1 MKIKTK
7 VCALTLALAL
17 GSGLL
22 AGCGGSGGSGGGSTP
37 VVPPQPEPEVSY
49 KVNVPNNPNV
59 SFTGLREDGLYKKGE
74 NVAFTVALAEGST
87 KVFKEVGY
95 DSTKLGEA
103 AGNYSFTMPEKNVT
117 LYVKLEDPITYELQ
131 HSGNVTVGGDPVS
144 FILMGSDDDP
154 YTGTWTLEAASEGV
168 VSIDGHD
175 VTGVAAGTVELIAKI
190 DGVEVDRD
198 SITVE
203 KTGLFTL
210 REAIDD
216 AWANTPDFND
226 NSKETKTTKKYQVQA
241 MVMTMGDPYK
251 DKVEM
256 ILDDGTALID
266 YTIKSS
272 EAITKFGVGDVI
284 QIEEP
289 LQNYKGLIE
298 MYSSKVDYVTVLED
312 VTIEPTPYTVINDAE
327 EYKAVMDA
335 KMLNDGEHQITPLGI
350 QAYGIEK
357 ENRYQI
363 VGSVATDVTYKIAT
377 SKTAKSIGL
386 EWNLNTVYGF
396 TGYLINHYAEN
407 YSHFMVTEQRRS
419 PADSVVIDQEGP
431 IQLVKNEEVQ
441 LTYTTTPAGTG
452 YEVEWSVEPE
462 EIVEVDE
469 NGLVK
474 ALAAG
479 EATVKVTV
487 DGHEATVA
495 VKVSD
500 ELIPATSAEFSEE
513 EVEVHLGSTLDLNEL
528 LAVSPEKVTDIP
540 VWSVEEGKDGVLSV
554 ADGVVTPI
562 EVGEA
567 TVTVKF
573 NESVSASILVEVL
586 AEHGK
591 SIDDPLTAQEA
602 YDIGKKL
609 AGEQSKS
616 VYTEEEY
623 YVAGVYVADA
633 VPNDEGKVQVDNAI
647 EGLLGLY
654 WTPVSET
661 AAPNFEKGAVITVLG
676 QICNYSNGF
685 KIQFASKAS
694 VVKADNKVP
703 QFIEVEG
710 PTSLAVGE
718 NAQLEATVYPKSIN
732 AAVTFESNNEEVATV
747 SESGLVEGISTGN
760 CVITASYGL
769 LSADFNLSVVGA
781 STQTLVVSSLIGLN
795 AVDKDG
801 NNITISS
808 GTVNGTQV
816 PTLKLSDLLTLT
828 VNPDG
833 NNGKV
838 YGSGTEWRLYQSNN
852 PQVVLSIA
860 AGYKLVQVIVTYTNS
875 NNGILSFGESTYASG
890 DSIALSGSSATFG
903 VKNTGSATN
912 GQVRITGITV
922 VYDVA

>member
-22 AGCGGSGGSGGGSTP
+22 AGCGGSGESGGGSTP
-37 VVPPQPEPEVSY
+37 VVPPTPEVTY
-49 KVNVPNNPNV
+49 KVNVPNNPAV

-74 NVAFTVALAEGST
+74 NVSFTVSLVDET

-95 DSTKLGEA
+95 DTTKLGEA
-103 AGNYSFTMPEKNVT
+103 AGNYSFTMPEKNVI
-117 LYVKLEDPITYELQ
+117 LYVKLEDQVTYELK
-131 HSGNVTVGGDPVS
+131 HTGDVTVGGDPVA
-144 FILMGSDDDP
+144 FVLMGSDDDP
-154 YTGTWTLEAASEGV
+154 YTGEWTLEAAVEGI

-175 VTGVAAGTVELIAKI
+175 VTGVAAGTVELIAYI
-190 DGVEVDRD
+190 DEVEVDRE

-216 AWANTPDFND
+216 AWGNTEDFDD
-226 NSKETKTTKKYQVQA
+226 NTKNTKTTKKYQVQA
-241 MVMTMGDPYK
+241 MVMTMGDPYN

-256 ILDDGTALID
+256 VLDDGTALID
-266 YTIKSS
+266 YQVKSS
-272 EAITKFGVGDVI
+272 DPITKFSVGDVI

-289 LQNYKGLIE
+289 LQNYFGLIE
-298 MYSSKVDYVTVLED
+298 MYSSKVDFVTVVED
-312 VTIEPTPYTVINDAE
+312 VTIEPTPWTVINSAE

-335 KMLNDGEHQITPLGI
+335 KILNDGEHQIVPLGI

-357 ENRYQI
+357 VNRYQI
-363 VGSVATDVTYKIAT
+363 VGSDSTDGTYKIAT
-377 SKTAKSIGL
+377 TKTAKSVGL
-386 EWNLNTVYGF
+386 EWVENTVYGF
-396 TGYLINHYAEN
+396 TGYLLN
-407 YSHFMVTEQRRS
+407 YNDSSKYSNFMATEQRRS
-419 PADSVVIDQEGP
+419 PAESVVIDQEGP

-479 EATVKVTV
+479 DATVKVTV

-540 VWSVEEGKDGVLSV
+540 EWSIEEGKEGVLSV

-654 WTPVSET
+654 WTPVSEA

-694 VVKADNKVP
+694 VVKADNTVP

-781 STQTLVVSSLIGLN
+781 STQTLVVNSLIGLN
-795 AVDKDG
+795 AVDKGG
-801 NNITISS
+801 NDITISS
-808 GTVNGTQV
+808 GTANGTQV
-816 PTLKLSDLLTLT
+816 PTLKLNDLLTLT

-852 PQVVLSIA
+852 PQIVLSIA
-860 AGYKLVQVIVTYTNS
+860 SGYKLVQVIVTYTNS
-875 NNGILSFGESTYASG
+875 NGGILSFGESTYASG

>member
-22 AGCGGSGGSGGGSTP
+22 AGCGGSGDSGGGSTP
-37 VVPPQPEPEVSY
+37 VVPPTPEVTY
-49 KVNVPNNPNV
+49 KVNVPNNPAV

-74 NVAFTVALAEGST
+74 NVSFTVSLVDET

-95 DSTKLGEA
+95 DTTKLGEA
-103 AGNYSFTMPEKNVT
+103 AGSYSFAMPEKNVN
-117 LYVKLEDPITYELQ
+117 LYVRLENQVTYELQ
-131 HSGNVTVGGDPVS
+131 HSGSVTVGGDPVA
-144 FILMGSDDDP
+144 FVLMGSDGDP
-154 YTGTWTLEAASEGV
+154 YTGEWTLEAAVEGI
-168 VSIDGHD
+168 VSINNHD
-175 VTGVAAGTVELIAKI
+175 VTGAAAGTVELIAYI
-190 DGVEVDRD
+190 DEVEVDRE

-272 EAITKFGVGDVI
+272 DPITKFSVGDVI

-327 EYKAVMDA
+327 EYKAIMDA

-419 PADSVVIDQEGP
+419 PAESVVIDQEGP

-462 EIVEVDE
+462 DIVEVDE

-487 DGHEATVA
+487 DGHEDTVA

-500 ELIPATSAEFSEE
+500 ELIPATSAEFSETE
-513 EVEVHLGSTLDLNEL
+513 AEVHLGSTLDLNEL

-540 VWSVEEGKDGVLSV
+540 AWSVEEGKEGVLSV
-554 ADGVVTPI
+554 ANGVVTPS

-573 NESVSASILVEVL
+573 NESVSASILVKVL

-591 SIDDPLTAQEA
+591 SIDDPLSAKEA

-609 AGEQSKS
+609 AGESGKS
-616 VYTEEEY
+616 VYTEDEY

-633 VPNDEGKVQVDNAI
+633 VPNDEGKVQADNAI
-647 EGLLGLY
+647 DGLLGLY

-661 AAPNFEKGAVITVLG
+661 AAPSFEKGAVITVLG

-694 VVKADNKVP
+694 VVKADNTVP

-710 PTSLAVGE
+710 PTSLTVGD
-718 NAQLEATVYPKSIN
+718 NAQLVATVYPASLN
-732 AAVTFESNNEEVATV
+732 AAVTFESSNEEVATV
-747 SESGLVEGISTGN
+747 SESGLVEGVSTGN
-760 CVITASYGL
+760 CVITASYDL
-769 LSADFNLSVVGA
+769 LSTDFNLSVVGA
-781 STQTLVVSSLIGLN
+781 STKTLVVDSLIGLN
-795 AVDKDG
+795 GVDKDG
-801 NNITISS
+801 NDVTISS
-808 GTVNGTQV
+808 STADATQV
-816 PTLKLSDLLTLT
+816 PTLKLNDLLTLS

-833 NNGKV
+833 NNGKI
-838 YGSGTEWRLYQSNN
+838 YGSGTQWRLYQKNS
-852 PQVVLSIA
+852 PAIALSIA
-860 AGYKLVQVIVTYTNS
+860 EGYELIQVVVTYSATNG
-875 NNGILSFGESTYASG
+875 GILSFGGNNYESGAAITV
-890 DSIALSGSSATFG
+890 SGSSATFG
-903 VKNTGSATN
+903 VANTGTAEN

-922 VYDVA
+922 IYCAK

>member
-117 LYVKLEDPITYELQ
+117 LYVRLEDPITYELQ
-131 HSGNVTVGGDPVS
+131 HTGNVTVGGDPVA
-144 FILMGSDDDP
+144 FVLMGSDGDP
-154 YTGTWTLEAASEGV
+154 YTGEWTLEAASEGI
-168 VSIDGHD
+168 VSIDGHN
-175 VTGVAAGTVELIAKI
+175 VTGVAAGTVELIASI
-190 DGVEVDRD
+190 DEVEVDRE

-203 KTGLFTL
+203 KTGLFTF
-210 REAIDD
+210 REAIDE
-216 AWANTPDFND
+216 AWANVAGFND
-226 NSKETKTTKKYQVQA
+226 NSKNTKTEKKYQVQA
-241 MVMTMGDPYK
+241 MVVAMGDPYNN
-251 DKVEM
+251 KVEM
-256 ILDDGTALID
+256 VLDDGTALID
-266 YTIKSS
+266 YQVKSS
-272 EAITKFGVGDVI
+272 SAITKFAVGDVI
-284 QIEEP
+284 KIEEP
-289 LQNYKGLIE
+289 LSNYYGLIE
-298 MYSSKVDYVTVLED
+298 MYTSD
-312 VTIEPTPYTVINDAE
+312 VKYIDVVEETIEPTPWTVINSAE
-327 EYKAVMDA
+327 EYKAVMDS
-335 KMLNDGEHQITPLGI
+335 KILNDGEHQIVPLGI

-363 VGSVATDVTYKIAT
+363 VGSVASDGTYKIAT
-377 SKTAKSIGL
+377 TKTAKSVGL
-386 EWNLNTVYGF
+386 EWIENTVYGF
-396 TGYLINHYAEN
+396 TGYLLN
-407 YSHFMVTEQRRS
+407 YNDSNKYSNFMATEQRRS

-452 YEVEWSVEPE
+452 YEVAWSVEPE
-462 EIVEVDE
+462 DIVEVDE

-474 ALAAG
+474 ALVAG
-479 EATVKVTV
+479 DATVKVTV

-500 ELIPATSAEFSEE
+500 ELIPAESAEFSEE

-540 VWSVEEGKDGVLSV
+540 VWSVEEGKEGVLSV
-554 ADGVVTPI
+554 EDGVVTPI

-573 NESVSASILVEVL
+573 NESVSASILVKVL

-623 YVAGVYVADA
+623 YVAGVYVADKA
-633 VPNDEGKVQVDNAI
+633 PEEGKIYQDNAI
-647 EGLLGLY
+647 EGLLGFY
-654 WTPVSET
+654 GTGISGEV
-661 AAPNFEKGAVITVLG
+661 AAKFEKGAVVTVLG
-676 QICNYSNGF
+676 QICNYSNGY
-685 KIQFASKAS
+685 KIQFASKANI
-694 VVKADNKVP
+694 VKADNTVP
-703 QFIEVEG
+703 QFIEIDA
-710 PTSLAVGE
+710 PTSVGLGE
-718 NAQLEATVYPKSIN
+718 NAQLEATVYPASLN
-732 AAVTFESNNEEVATV
+732 AAVKFESNNEEVATV
-747 SESGLVEGISTGN
+747 TESGLVTG
-760 CVITASYGL
+760 VSAGTATITASYQL
-769 LSADFNLSVVGA
+769 LEASVVIAVTSSSSTEISKTMTEVATENGWTTSAGSTVVCYTSFNLDENIEI
-781 STQTLVVSSLIGLN
+781 STTGSANCGSFW
-795 AVDKDG
+795 G
-801 NNITISS
+801 N
-808 GTVNGTQV
+808 
-816 PTLKLSDLLTLT
+816 D
-828 VNPDG
+828 
-833 NNGKV
+833 
-838 YGSGTEWRLYQSNN
+838 WRLYQNKSGN
-852 PQVVLSIA
+852 VIVTA
-860 AGYKLVQVIVTYTNS
+860 ADGYKLVSVIFTFTIN
-875 NNGILSFGESTYASG
+875 NNGVLKDANGATVASG
-890 DSIALSGSSATFG
+890 ELVALSGNSATFT
-903 VKNTGSATN
+903 VANSGSATN
-912 GQVRITGITV
+912 GQVRISGITV
-922 VYDVA
+922 VYDAA